1 MVQTVSIY
9 NNPLLATS
17 TSSQPSQPVWKLPKK
32 PRKKRRPKIQI
43 NPNVG
48 LQSDQQV
55 NPILTD
61 KPVNPPECFTEINA
75 ALNST
80 EPRTEEIL
88 LEHQNSTKYTTESD
102 SLFNATLPQANSDI
116 QVNLT
121 EQERDL
127 PANMADEQKD
137 KLVLDN
143 QVLLNHDEEEEVH
156 FKVQDSDFMSVQVRI
171 SFITSG
177 KTNHVRTV
185 TIRISE

>member
-1 MVQTVSIY
+1 MFPYRPKVIGQSGLVQTVSIY

-32 PRKKRRPKIQI
+32 PRKKRRPK
-43 NPNVG
+43 
-48 LQSDQQV
+48 SDQQV
-55 NPILTD
+55 NPIVAD
-61 KPVNPPECFTEINA
+61 KPVNPPDCFTEINA

-88 LEHQNSTKYTTESD
+88 LEHENSTKYTTDSD
-102 SLFNATLPQANSDI
+102 NLINATLPQANSDI

-121 EQERDL
+121 EQERD
-127 PANMADEQKD
+127 AQVNMVDSQKD
-137 KLVLDN
+137 KLSLEN
-143 QVLLNHDEEEEVH
+143 QVLINHDEEEVH

-177 KTNHVRTV
+177 NNNHAHKI
-185 TIRISE
+185 TI